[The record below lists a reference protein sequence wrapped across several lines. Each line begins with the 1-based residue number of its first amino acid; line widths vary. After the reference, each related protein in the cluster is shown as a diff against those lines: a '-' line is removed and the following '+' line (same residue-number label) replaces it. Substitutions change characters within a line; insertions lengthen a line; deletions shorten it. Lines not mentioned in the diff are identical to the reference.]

1 MHLVL
6 SVIPDSQ
13 TCALSNYL
21 GPGTLK
27 DLWHARLTIFKPK
40 FQVHHHAARNMFA
53 RTSLWKEPQTS
64 SARVIDSGR
73 LPHHNGS
80 LNTCQCTSC
89 WNRGRCLAIIRAN
102 LHTHN
107 PDRTHEPEKDSQVL
121 PNRGMSGT
129 YLRFCF
135 SCCGFILS
143 NIFFWK
149 ECIPETPCFIII
161 FPVKMK
167 KCSCGDKSPTFFDTT
182 ALPGVNPHQETC
194 WMHRPR
200 HLWKQQKRY
209 VVWRCQL
216 TQWLGWNNDV
226 LLGKMFSLF

>member
-1 MHLVL
+1 MPV
-6 SVIPDSQ
+6 SQ
-13 TCALSNYL
+13 YSSQSSKSTITQRGTCLPAPVSEKNLR
-21 GPGTLK
+21 P
-27 DLWHARLTIFKPK
+27 ARHGWL
-40 FQVHHHAARNMFA
+40 
-53 RTSLWKEPQTS
+53 
-64 SARVIDSGR
+64 
-73 LPHHNGS
+73 
-80 LNTCQCTSC
+80 
-89 WNRGRCLAIIRAN
+89 IRAGYRTTTGAFKHVN
-102 LHTHN
+102 VRAVEIVAAGLPSSERTCTHIIPIEPMN
-107 PDRTHEPEKDSQVL
+107 PKRIPKYYQY
-121 PNRGMSGT
+121 RGMSGT

-143 NIFFWK
+143 NSFFWK

-182 ALPGVNPHQETC
+182 TLPGVNPHQETC

-216 TQWLGWNNDV
+216 TQWLGRNSDV